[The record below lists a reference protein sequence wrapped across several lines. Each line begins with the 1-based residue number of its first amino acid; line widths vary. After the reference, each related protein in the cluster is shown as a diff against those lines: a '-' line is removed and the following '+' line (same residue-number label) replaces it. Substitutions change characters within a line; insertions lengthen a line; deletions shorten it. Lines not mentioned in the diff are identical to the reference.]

1 MFLLVLLS
9 RYSAF
14 SQIAKIL
21 GNVEDEQKFSKRAG
35 EIKKA
40 FNQRFLGDKSSYGWN
55 EGWFNAFLPSDASEE
70 DKKITL
76 KRLHKNFRSQTA
88 NVLALSSGMVPI
100 DKRESVWRELI
111 DDIVVVHGN
120 HLNTGIVGTKYILNV
135 LTENGEADLAFKLV
149 TQTTYPSWGYMIRE
163 RATTLWERWESLT
176 EEGMNSQN
184 HIMWGLLMPGSIN
197 I

>member
-1 MFLLVLLS
+1 
-9 RYSAF
+9 
-14 SQIAKIL
+14 
-21 GNVEDEQKFSKRAG
+21 
-35 EIKKA
+35 
-40 FNQRFLGDKSSYGWN
+40 
-55 EGWFNAFLPSDASEE
+55 
-70 DKKITL
+70 
-76 KRLHKNFRSQTA
+76 
-88 NVLALSSGMVPI
+88 MVPI

-163 RATTLWERWESLT
+163 GATTLWERWESLT

-184 HIMWGLLMPGSIN
+184 HIMLGTVDAWFYKYLAGIQVDPNFPGWERIVIKPYPVKGLNFAGASLKTFRGLIFLPGGEM
-197 I
+197 